1 MKIKKIFFN
10 FAFLSIITSLIG
22 CRSGKSS
29 SSKSESSSSNTA
41 SSIDDAETPDDGSTS
56 DNTESGGVGC
66 TDATA
71 LNYDSTATTDS
82 QNCEYVWGQLI
93 DAQPLTYFAYDLSD
107 DVKDGVKEALR
118 AATESF
124 GKYGLV
130 EYWVVGSDYDA
141 MVDLATIFCERRISR
156 GESYQ
161 GTETVGYCVQESIAD
176 YHDNN
181 FLHYYNVANDA
192 IAYSEPRSS
201 AATDGG
207 REYGLHRLYQS
218 YPHGFEYLFGDT
230 PIREAQLIFHEYFAV
245 FQGSQIDTLDEE
257 AIVNLLGPWWFSQG
271 AQEYTSFYYL
281 YKHIQENTIN
291 IDPTGLGT
299 MEDEFSNKMTRA
311 LNFMNSECPDTKFH
325 EIDRSSPC
333 RGVVYDIG
341 PWTIAYLQHKIDDQD
356 ALITNF
362 YPILEA
368 NGWDATFTQTFG
380 IEPEDFY
387 TEFEEFLNKPLSE
400 QLLILPTFE

>member
-1 MKIKKIFFN
+1 MVLVVGFV
-10 FAFLSIITSLIG
+10 G
-22 CRSGKSS
+22 CGGDKDSS
-29 SSKSESSSSNTA
+29 TGPSE
-41 SSIDDAETPDDGSTS
+41 EVPKGPDGQTLEVD
-56 DNTESGGVGC
+56 TESDSIGC

-93 DAQPLTYFAYDLSD
+93 EAQPLTYFAADLSD
-107 DVKDGVKEALR
+107 DIRNGVREALR

-130 EYWVVGSDYDA
+130 EYWVIGSDYDA
-141 MVDLATIFCERRISR
+141 MVDLATVFCERRVSR
-156 GESYQ
+156 GEPYQ
-161 GTETVGYCVQESIAD
+161 GTETVGYCVQENTAD

-192 IAYSEPRSS
+192 IAYNEPRSS

-207 REYGLHRLYQS
+207 REYGIHRLYQS
-218 YPHGFEYLFGDT
+218 YPHGFENLFGDT

-245 FQGSQIDTLDEE
+245 FQGSQINSLDEE
-257 AIVNLLGPWWFSQG
+257 TVVDLLGPWWFSQG
-271 AQEYTSFYYL
+271 AQEYASFYYL
-281 YKHIQENTIN
+281 YKHVQENTIN
-291 IDPTGLGT
+291 IDPTGLET
-299 MEDEFSNKMTRA
+299 MEEEFSSKMTGA
-311 LNFMNSECPDTKFH
+311 LNFMNNECPDTKFY

-333 RGVVYDIG
+333 KGVVYDIG
-341 PWTIAYLQHKIDDQD
+341 PWTIAYLQHKIGNQD
-356 ALITNF
+356 ALITTF

-368 NGWDATFTQTFG
+368 NGWNATFTQTFG

-387 TEFEEFLNKPLSE
+387 TEFEEFLDKPLSE
-400 QLLILPTFE
+400 QLLVLPTFE